1 MCGLSL
7 LTIPLKLLLLYFLL
21 HPVDAV
27 SHGNQ
32 TNAQMHPPSSV
43 GSWSPS
49 SGLSCQTLHPKFLPG
64 FTHMAPLPKFLISL
78 PLLIALQEAGC
89 QDNARA
95 LQLQLHRQAGV
106 EATQILL
113 GHLRELQKGRS
124 TGRRV
129 SAEAEVSAL
138 QLLAQQQVGHERTPR
153 SLPMKECE
161 NEEEQRVYKIVQM
174 LPGVA
179 TFYNLGTAL
188 YYITQNCSDKAKERG
203 QDGAIDLGYDLLMTV
218 TGLSAGPTGLW
229 VGTALKPAVKAG
241 VHKLISSMTG
251 GKEDAPP
258 QEPEGLVG
266 GISDGRDV
274 EGETTRAPLVPE
286 VVTSASYWGWYFFSS

>member
-1 MCGLSL
+1 MTPQRVYSVPDMCGLSL
-7 LTIPLKLLLLYFLL
+7 LMVPLKLLLYYFLL

-32 TNAQMHPPSSV
+32 TEAQMHPPSSSE
-43 GSWSPS
+43 SWSPS
-49 SGLSCQTLHPKFLPG
+49 SDLSCRTLHPKSLPG

-89 QDNARA
+89 QANAQA
-95 LQLQLHRQAGV
+95 LRLQLHRQAGV
-106 EATQILL
+106 EATQMLL

-124 TGRRV
+124 TGRSV
-129 SAEAEVSAL
+129 SAEAKVSTL
-138 QLLAQQQVGHERTPR
+138 QLLAQQQGGHERTPR
-153 SLPMKECE
+153 SLAVKECE
-161 NEEEQRVYKIVQM
+161 NDKEQRVYQIVQM

-203 QDGAIDLGYDLLMTV
+203 QDGVIDLGYDLLMTA

-229 VGTALKPAVKAG
+229 IGAALKPAVKAG
-241 VHKLISSMTG
+241 LHQLISSMTE
-251 GKEDAPP
+251 GKEDTPSP
-258 QEPEGLVG
+258 KPEGLVG
-266 GISDGRDV
+266 DTSD
-274 EGETTRAPLVPE
+274 
-286 VVTSASYWGWYFFSS
+286 